1 MRKFSLSLLFSIMML
16 FMFAAAASA
25 VGLPTSPDPADN
37 DTAVKVQN
45 AKMVSGEKGSSIEN
59 ANATANGV
67 DTNDGSTYNNVIKN
81 LQGHKTHTSYQNN
94 TNSCASCHQ
103 VHTAKGDQLLFAD
116 GVYQTCTACHDG
128 TLGFYNVFT
137 DGSLSANSAKT
148 NGAGTFGGT
157 HGSSMHLANDTVKIS
172 AAPGGNPA
180 NQTDADKTDDKVKG
194 TMWGENFNCA
204 SCHAPHGSYS
214 DRLLQYNPNG
224 IGAIPASK
232 GGLQLENVS
241 VVTTLPA
248 MTTAEEKAAAPAV
261 VLYRTKDANGKVT
274 VAQYNKGASSYTK
287 STAPWLYGYDSRTD
301 GLSYWS
307 RLVKG
312 VTEVK
317 GDNPATKEVVETDFV
332 TGYTATI
339 AAYGSTSGVYFD
351 YDQAQAYSTSAA
363 GATALESA
371 TAGWIARPVV
381 VQMAQTGEYNTTVQS
396 AFWSGAPLAQFGGK
410 TEQQL
415 KDLGYTVGTDT
426 DKTVKNVGVM
436 MSKFCAACH
445 TDYLQGN
452 SEGKKSHFGDENSA
466 TAAYR
471 HSTNSDSYTCV
482 RCHYGHGTDAYIMK
496 DALGRTI
503 ADLTDATIMA
513 TYNETV
519 KTEAEALSYMQDNNA
534 SSALKKFTNM
544 SVCWACHN
552 SSHAETIKNAERRTD
567 HPSGMPTGQ

>member
-16 FMFAAAASA
+16 LMFAAAASA

-37 DTAVKVQN
+37 DTAAKVQN
-45 AKMVSGEKGSSIEN
+45 QKMDPGTKGTSIEN
-59 ANATANGV
+59 ANATGNGV
-67 DTNDGSTYNNVIKN
+67 DTNDGTTKDNVIKN
-81 LQGHKTHTSYQNN
+81 LQDHKTHTSYQNN

-137 DGSLSANSAKT
+137 DGSLSATSAKT

-180 NQTDADKTDDKVKG
+180 DQNDADKTDDKLKG

-224 IGAIPASK
+224 IGAMPVSQ
-232 GGLQLENVS
+232 GGNQLES
-241 VVTTLPA
+241 VPVVDVLP
-248 MTTAEEKAAAPAV
+248 TVDAAAPAV
-261 VLYRTKDANGKVT
+261 VLLRTEEAVADANGHKKVT
-274 VAQYNKGASSYTK
+274 VTQYNKGTSAYAK
-287 STAPWLYGYDSRTD
+287 STAPWLYGYDNRTNEKLYWTRLENATV
-301 GLSYWS
+301 GISSYNKNVYFS
-307 RLVKG
+307 FDHA
-312 VTEVK
+312 EVYSVNQNGADILK
-317 GDNPATKEVVETDFV
+317 TATKGF
-332 TGYTATI
+332 
-339 AAYGSTSGVYFD
+339 
-351 YDQAQAYSTSAA
+351 
-363 GATALESA
+363 
-371 TAGWIARPVV
+371 IARPVI
-381 VQMAQTGEYNTTVQS
+381 VQMAQEGAYGTTVQS
-396 AFWSGAPLAQFGGK
+396 AFWSGAPIAQFGGK
-410 TEQQL
+410 TEQEL
-415 KDLGYTVGTDT
+415 KDLGYKVGTDAA
-426 DKTVKNVGVM
+426 KTVTNVGVQ

-503 ADLTDATIMA
+503 KDLMDPTVMA
-513 TYNETV
+513 KTSETV
-519 KTEAEALSYMQDNNA
+519 KTEVDALAYMQDNNA

-552 SSHAETIKNAERRTD
+552 SSHAETIKNAERRAD
-567 HPSGMPTGQ
+567 HPNGMPTGY